1 LGAFIWKFEK
11 INIKYSFGASEIKHK
26 EDCCEVVMGP
36 DLSLI
41 IMG

>member
-11 INIKYSFGASEIKHK
+11 INIKYSSGASEIKHK
-26 EDCCEVVMGP
+26 DCCEVVMGP